1 MRSHRRTLFLGVLFL
16 GLLLTPGSPAQAQGA
31 PDPSGH
37 WEGTLKVPQM
47 DLKVEIDLARDSQEI
62 FAGTFSQPAQ
72 GVKGLPLSSVT
83 VEASAVRFV
92 VKGGSEPATFD
103 GALSADGTS
112 ISGTVTQS
120 TFTIPMNLSRTGD
133 ARVVPAPTS
142 APIAEELE
150 GTWNGT
156 LDVDG
161 AQMRLVVKMA
171 NRPDGTAAG
180 TVVSPDGSGVEIPI
194 GMTQKGSSVTIEVPS
209 VGASYVGVLNAAGM
223 ELAGTWTQQGGAF
236 PLTFRLAR

>member
-1 MRSHRRTLFLGVLFL
+1 MRPHRRTLLLGL
-16 GLLLTPGSPAQAQGA
+16 LLLTPGAVARAQSA
-31 PDPSGH
+31 DPSGH

-47 DLKVEIDLARDSQEI
+47 ELKVEIDLARDSQGV
-62 FAGTFSQPAQ
+62 FTGTFSQPAQ
-72 GVKGLPLSSVT
+72 GVKGLPLSSVA

-92 VKGGSEPATFD
+92 VKGGPEPATFD
-103 GALSADGTS
+103 GALSTDGTS

-120 TFTIPMNLSRTGD
+120 GFTIPMNLSRTGD
-133 ARVVPAPTS
+133 ARVVPAPKS
-142 APIAEELE
+142 APIAKELE

-156 LDVDG
+156 LEVDG
-161 AQMRLVVKMA
+161 APMRLVVKMA

-209 VGASYVGVLNAAGM
+209 VGASYVGILNSAGT
-223 ELAGTWTQQGGAF
+223 ELAGTWTQRSAAL
-236 PLTFRLAR
+236 PLTLKLAK

>member
-1 MRSHRRTLFLGVLFL
+1 MRLHSRTLLLGV
-16 GLLLTPGSPAQAQGA
+16 LLLTPASMAQAQSA
-31 PDPSGH
+31 DPSGH

-47 DLKVEIDLARDSQEI
+47 ELKVEIDLVRDSRGV
-62 FAGTFSQPAQ
+62 FAGTFGQPAQ

-92 VKGGSEPATFD
+92 VKGGPEPATFD

-112 ISGTVTQS
+112 IAGTVTQNG
-120 TFTIPMNLSRTGD
+120 FTIPMNLSRTGD
-133 ARVVPAPTS
+133 ARLVPAPKS
-142 APIAEELE
+142 APIAKEFE

-161 AQMRLVVKMA
+161 ATMRLVVKMA

-180 TVVSPDGSGVEIPI
+180 TVVSPDGSGVDIAI
-194 GMTQKGSSVTIEVPS
+194 GMTQKGSSLTIEVPS
-209 VGASYVGVLNAAGM
+209 VDASFVGILNPAGT
-223 ELAGTWTQQGGAF
+223 EIAGTWTQRSAAL
-236 PLTFRLAR
+236 PLTLKLAK

>member
-1 MRSHRRTLFLGVLFL
+1 MRSHCRTLLLGL
-16 GLLLTPGSPAQAQGA
+16 LLLTPGSLARAQGTA
-31 PDPSGH
+31 DPSGH

-47 DLKVEIDLARDSQEI
+47 ELKVEIDLTRDSQGV

-72 GVKGLPLSSVT
+72 GVKGLPLSSVA

-92 VKGGSEPATFD
+92 VKGGPEPATFD

-120 TFTIPMNLSRTGD
+120 GFTIPMNLSRTGD
-133 ARVVPAPTS
+133 ARVVPAPKS
-142 APIAEELE
+142 APIAKELE

-156 LDVDG
+156 LEVDG
-161 AQMRLVVKMA
+161 APMRLVVKMA

-194 GMTQKGSSVTIEVPS
+194 GITQNGSSVTIDVPS
-209 VGASYVGVLNAAGM
+209 VGASYVGILNSAGT
-223 ELAGTWTQQGGAF
+223 ELTGTWTQRSAAL
-236 PLTFRLAR
+236 PLTLKLTK